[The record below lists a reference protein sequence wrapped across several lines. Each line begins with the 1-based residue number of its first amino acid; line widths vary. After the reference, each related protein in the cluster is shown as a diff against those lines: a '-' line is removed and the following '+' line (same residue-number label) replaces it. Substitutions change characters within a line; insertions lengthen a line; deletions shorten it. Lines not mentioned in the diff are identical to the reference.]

1 VCCSVLQCVA
11 VCCSVLQCAA
21 VCCSVLQCAAVCCN
35 VLQGVCRIDY
45 LLWSIA
51 FAKDCRGVE
60 QIRTVLR
67 CVAVCCSIYTKIPTS
82 IHAALLSSAHSPI
95 YITCV
100 WICVY
105 TQIHMYTCTRVPLLA
120 SADPLRSNTHINF
133 SCACVCVCNTHTYV
147 HICRTAARYCRPT

>member
-1 VCCSVLQCVA
+1 MICSVLQCGGASLQSRVCCGVISWRRIAVNFERCIVCCSVLQCVAVYCSVLQCVA

-67 CVAVCCSIYTKIPTS
+67 CVSVCCSICTKIPTS

-100 WICVY
+100 
-105 TQIHMYTCTRVPLLA
+105 
-120 SADPLRSNTHINF
+120 
-133 SCACVCVCNTHTYV
+133 
-147 HICRTAARYCRPT
+147 